1 MELITLYGHWIPTLF
16 AAAIF
21 IQSLRHKFARSGE
34 TIYIFEEKLDAW
46 AATFGFKGLFAPG
59 GLFSAVHIGVAELI
73 ASLLL
78 IVGALN
84 PALYVV
90 QGVGAL
96 LGLGIITGAIFF
108 HLFTPLGVVIKR
120 SDGTGD
126 GGALFAFA
134 VGVWISCAALVLLRL
149 DVLVAFLGF

>member
-59 GLFSAVHIGVAELI
+59 GLFSAVHIGVGELV

-78 IVGALN
+78 LLGALN
-84 PALYVV
+84 PTWFVV
-90 QGVGAL
+90 QGFGAL
-96 LGLGIITGAIFF
+96 LGLGIISGAIFF
-108 HLFTPLGVVIKR
+108 HLFTPLGVAIKR
-120 SDGTGD
+120 SDGTSDRGSLFMF
-126 GGALFAFA
+126 AL
-134 VGVWISCAALVLLRL
+134 GVWVSCAALVLLRL
-149 DVLVAFLGF
+149 PELLALVS

>member
-1 MELITLYGHWIPTLF
+1 MELITLYGHWVPTLF

-46 AATFGFKGLFAPG
+46 AGTLGFKGIFAPG
-59 GLFSAVHIGVAELI
+59 GLFSAVHIGVGELT
-73 ASLLL
+73 ASVLL

-84 PALYVV
+84 FAWYVV
-90 QGVGAL
+90 QGLGAL
-96 LGLGIITGAIFF
+96 LGLGIISGAIFF

-120 SDGTGD
+120 SDGTSDRGSLFMF
-126 GGALFAFA
+126 AL
-134 VGVWISCAALVLLRL
+134 GVWVSCATLVALRL
-149 DVLVAFLGF
+149 PELLTLVS